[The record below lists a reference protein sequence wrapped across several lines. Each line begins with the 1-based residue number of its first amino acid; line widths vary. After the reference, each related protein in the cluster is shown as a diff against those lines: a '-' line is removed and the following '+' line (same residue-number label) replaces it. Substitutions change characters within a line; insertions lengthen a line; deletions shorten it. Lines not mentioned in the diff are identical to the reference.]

1 MLDQTKETDT
11 PQAHRTCTTLVVG
24 ATGGIGRALVEQLG
38 ARAKH
43 TVIATGRRERPSFA
57 DARIHCEQLDA
68 TDEAAVA
75 DLFSRVGSLDQV
87 ILAQGLLHSGQ
98 QLPEKTIRRFDPQF
112 FLDTVTVN
120 TLPALLVAKYA
131 APAFKGVVS
140 PRFVALSAR
149 VGSITDNQLGG
160 WYSYRASKAALNMV
174 IKTLSIEWQRSLD
187 RPIVAALHPGTVATG
202 LSEPFQR
209 GVPPEK
215 LFTPE
220 YSAERLLKV
229 LGGLTASDNGGFFA
243 WDGAAIPW

>member
-1 MLDQTKETDT
+1 MLEQTKATDR
-11 PQAHRTCTTLVVG
+11 PRADESRTTLVVG
-24 ATGGIGRALVEQLG
+24 ATGGIGRALVEQL
-38 ARAKH
+38 AAQPEH
-43 TVIATGRRERPSFA
+43 TVIASGRRALPTFA
-57 DARIHCEQLDA
+57 DERIRCEQLDV

-75 DLFSRVGSLDQV
+75 DLFSRIGALDQV
-87 ILAQGLLHSGQ
+87 ILAQGLLHAGK

-112 FLDTVTVN
+112 FLETVTVN

-131 APAFKGVVS
+131 AQAFKGVAS

-149 VGSITDNQLGG
+149 VGSITDNHLGG

-174 IKTLSIEWQRSLD
+174 IKTLAIEWQRILD
-187 RPIVAALHPGTVATG
+187 RPIVAALHPGTVATD

-215 LFTPE
+215 LFTAE
-220 YSAERLLKV
+220 YSADRLLEV
-229 LGGLTASDNGGFFA
+229 LGNLTPADNGGFFA